1 VTTTGRLW
9 EECLV
14 RTIKS
19 LLALAASVAG
29 AAVILGAA
37 HGPAQAQ
44 TKITVGKILGGV
56 GLHIPSY
63 IAMDRGFF
71 KDEGLDARFV
81 SLVGRPMITAG
92 LSGNLDFVPIP
103 SGGAQAVLN
112 GAKLRYVVG
121 QSLKPQWI
129 IVTGANVNTPQDL
142 KGKTLGYA
150 RAGAADYDEG
160 ATVMSRFFNMQVGR
174 DYKVI
179 SFQGEPERM
188 AALINGDIQGAL
200 VSAPRVPKALEAGMK
215 ALLRTGDYVPRAGG
229 TIWTQKAYVD
239 RNPETV
245 KKVIRAVAKGVMY
258 FRDNRA
264 GSIPSLKEHFGI
276 QSDQEAGV
284 IWDQLHNTFGAEMP
298 ADLFRE
304 ILEAR
309 RQTMIAANLW
319 PKDKPLPD
327 PEQFLTR
334 DLLDSTLKEMGYV
347 PTKLDA
353 PSN

>member
-1 VTTTGRLW
+1 MWMLRSVFISAATA
-9 EECLV
+9 LV
-14 RTIKS
+14 
-19 LLALAASVAG
+19 
-29 AAVILGAA
+29 AA
-37 HGPAQAQ
+37 HLGLATAEAQ
-44 TKITVGKILGGV
+44 TPISFGKTVGGSGF
-56 GLHIPSY
+56 HIPSY
-63 IAMDRGFF
+63 VAMSRGLF
-71 KDEGLDARFV
+71 KAEGLDARIV
-81 SLVGRPMITAG
+81 SLTGKALVTAA
-92 LSGNLDFVPIP
+92 LSGSLDFVPIP
-103 SGGAQAVLN
+103 SGGAQAALS
-112 GAKLRYVVG
+112 GAEIRYVVG
-121 QSLKPQWI
+121 ESLKSQWV
-129 IVTGANVNTPQDL
+129 IVVRQEIGKPADL
-142 KGKTLGYA
+142 KGKTLGYG

-160 ATVMSRFFNMQVGR
+160 ATVLTRFFQMNVGK

-179 SFQGEPERM
+179 SFQGEAERL

-215 ALLRTGDYVPRAGG
+215 VLLRTGDYVPRAGG

-245 KKVIRAVAKGVMY
+245 KKIIRAVAKGVMY

-276 QSDQEAGV
+276 QSDQEAGI

-334 DLLDSTLKEMGYV
+334 NLLDSTLKEMRYV

>member
-1 VTTTGRLW
+1 MWMLRPVF
-9 EECLV
+9 
-14 RTIKS
+14 
-19 LLALAASVAG
+19 LLAVTALVT
-29 AAVILGAA
+29 VPLGLSA
-37 HGPAQAQ
+37 AQAQ
-44 TKITVGKILGGV
+44 TPVTIGKVIGGS
-56 GLHIPSY
+56 GFHIPTY
-63 IAMDRGFF
+63 VAMDQGFF
-71 KDEGLDARFV
+71 KAEGLDARFIALTGKAQV
-81 SLVGRPMITAG
+81 TAG

-103 SGGAQAVLN
+103 SGGAQAALS
-112 GAKLRYVVG
+112 GAEIRYVVG
-121 QSLKPQWI
+121 ESLKSQWV
-129 IVTGANVNTPQDL
+129 IVVRQEIGKPEDL
-142 KGKTLGYA
+142 RGKTLGYG

-160 ATVMSRFFNMQVGR
+160 ATVLTRFFQMNVGK

-179 SFQGEPERM
+179 SFQGEAERL

-215 ALLRTGDYVPRAGG
+215 VLLRTGDYVPRAGG

-245 KKVIRAVAKGVMY
+245 KKIIRAVAKGVMY

-276 QSDQEAGV
+276 QSDQEAGI

-334 DLLDSTLKEMGYV
+334 NLLDSTLKEMRYV